1 MADAGDT
8 KEEKKKDATGG
19 DEHINL
25 KVMGQD
31 GSSVFFKIKRQ
42 TPFRKLMTAYCNRVN
57 MSLHAVRFRFDGEP
71 VTEADTPHTMS
82 MEDGDAIEVFQ
93 QQTGGGGGAAAEPR
107 QPGAGA

>member
-1 MADAGDT
+1 MAETGGGDP
-8 KEEKKKDATGG
+8 KEEKNKDAPGG

-31 GSSVFFKIKRQ
+31 GSSVFFKIKRH

-71 VTEADTPHTMS
+71 VREVDTPQTMS

-93 QQTGGGGGAAAEPR
+93 QQTGGRRRPPTGSGS
-107 QPGAGA
+107 